1 MQPEE
6 KDLFG
11 NPIASAPPADCLKL
25 KQFQVSG
32 KIIKLPFSVW
42 KDGRMRVDVSAFGK
56 GEVVSRNKLNLT
68 KRVREILAIA
78 LAETDELIA
87 AGKFDPQP
95 RERNKRVECS
105 SEVSE
110 AAGQLVFFRPAD
122 YKGLFSN
129 CPSPVDSMLG
139 PTHLEKRL
147 FGLAWA
153 KAVYTRLE
161 FYDFRLTRQQDSS
174 APRARGIKE
183 AAYSLRDR
191 WRLFWFENIRLGRF
205 GGALVKFPRQDWMGS
220 NGKLFTTFGQSNAER
235 QFPSMRNTVS
245 SDCLVA
251 KALEKKEK
259 KEKRDNGPDWK

>member
-1 MQPEE
+1 
-6 KDLFG
+6 
-11 NPIASAPPADCLKL
+11 
-25 KQFQVSG
+25 
-32 KIIKLPFSVW
+32 
-42 KDGRMRVDVSAFGK
+42 MRVDVSAFGK

-110 AAGQLVFFRPAD
+110 AAGRLAFFRPAD

-129 CPSPVDSMLG
+129 CPGPVDSMLG

-161 FYDFRLTRQQDSS
+161 FYDLSLNIAARQLG
-174 APRARGIKE
+174 ATPRGIKE

-205 GGALVKFPRQDWMGS
+205 GGVLVKFPQQDWMG
-220 NGKLFTTFGQSNAER
+220 LNAEHNSR
-235 QFPSMRNTVS
+235 QCGTQFQRLPRGKG
-245 SDCLVA
+245 LR
-251 KALEKKEK
+251 EERKER
-259 KEKRDNGPDWK
+259 EEYNGPDWK

>member
-11 NPIASAPPADCLKL
+11 NPIAPAPADCLKL

-110 AAGQLVFFRPAD
+110 AAGQLAFFRPAD

-129 CPSPVDSMLG
+129 CPGPVDSMLG

-153 KAVYTRLE
+153 KAVYTRLD
-161 FYDFRLTRQQDSS
+161 FYELSLSKAARELGATRH
-174 APRARGIKE
+174 GIKE

-205 GGALVKFPRQDWMGS
+205 GGAVVRFPRQDWMRS
-220 NGKLFTTFGQSNAER
+220 NGELCYQFGQSNWKDSSRQLVR
-235 QFPSMRNTVS
+235 QFPRQPRV
-245 SDCLVA
+245 
-251 KALEKKEK
+251 EGPREERKEG
-259 KEKRDNGPDWK
+259 EEYNGPDWK

>member
-11 NPIASAPPADCLKL
+11 NPIAIAPAPADCLKL

-68 KRVREILAIA
+68 KRVREILANA
-78 LAETDELIA
+78 LAETDDLIA
-87 AGKFDPQP
+87 AGKFDPRP
-95 RERNKRVECS
+95 RERNKRVACS
-105 SEVSE
+105 SDVSE
-110 AAGQLVFFRPAD
+110 AAGQLAFFRPAD

-129 CPSPVDSMLG
+129 CPGPVDSMLG

-161 FYDFRLTRQQDSS
+161 FYELSLNKAARQLGA
-174 APRARGIKE
+174 APRGIKE

-191 WRLFWFENIRLGRF
+191 WRLFWFKNIRLGRF
-205 GGALVKFPRQDWMGS
+205 GGALARFPQQDWMG
-220 NGKLFTTFGQSNAER
+220 LNAEHNSHQCGT
-235 QFPSMRNTVS
+235 QFQRLPRGQG
-245 SDCLVA
+245 LR
-251 KALEKKEK
+251 EERKER
-259 KEKRDNGPDWK
+259 EEYNGPDWK